1 VFRRNPRSWGTNQSN
16 PLMRM
21 SWPSN
26 HWRLASV
33 RAGQMVRMWDDH
45 FVVVVLPPLVQF
57 DRRPLG
63 GANFQYYHCTITQPY
78 NLATQQNINARPCN
92 TTITQPLTQQSRN
105 LATQQ
110 SRNLAIRQSR
120 NLVTNNNATLQGNNH
135 ANLQGN
141 NHATLQHNNHATL
154 QLGRAWTC
162 MGVLGRA

>member
-1 VFRRNPRSWGTNQSN
+1 LLIGILAVSTECSAGSN
-16 PLMRM
+16 
-21 SWPSN
+21 
-26 HWRLASV
+26 
-33 RAGQMVRMWDDH
+33 DH

-92 TTITQPLTQQSRN
+92 TTITQPSTQQSRN

-110 SRNLAIRQSR
+110 SRNLAIQQSR
-120 NLVTNNNATLQGNNH
+120 NLVTNNNATLQRNNH